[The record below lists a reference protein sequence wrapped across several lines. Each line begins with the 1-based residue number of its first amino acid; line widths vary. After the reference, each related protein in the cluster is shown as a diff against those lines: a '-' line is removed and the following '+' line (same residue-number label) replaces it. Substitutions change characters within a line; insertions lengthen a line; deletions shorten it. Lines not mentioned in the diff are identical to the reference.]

1 MDTRRTSKWIKLII
15 GFNSKLFFFSDEEG
29 SEERMDSFPSGL
41 RTPNRLE
48 PGSANSS
55 YGNMFGLV
63 ERRKRLR

>member
-1 MDTRRTSKWIKLII
+1 MQFAIEFTKAFKII
-15 GFNSKLFFFSDEEG
+15 FFYLLFLFFPEEEG

-55 YGNMFGLV
+55 YGNMFGLTD
-63 ERRKRLR
+63 RRKRLR

>member
-1 MDTRRTSKWIKLII
+1 MKGSDTYIFKIYSP
-15 GFNSKLFFFSDEEG
+15 DDEG

-55 YGNMFGLV
+55 YGNIFGLG